1 MKGKIILC
9 LCLAVCLTVLGVSGF
24 MVWNNYAQRQDN
36 QEEFAELSRQTTVS
50 ATNDEATTAPETGMV
65 DVDAAARADERE
77 FARLGSDTNQ
87 NSVHDFK
94 SLREINSECI
104 AWLTIPGT
112 TVDYPVMHTPN
123 DPEKYLNRSFYGNYS
138 VSGVPF
144 LDADC
149 TVYGT
154 NMIIY
159 GHDMN
164 GGTMFAPLLNY
175 LTKSYAQQHTTIQ
188 LETEQGE
195 KIYTVYC
202 AARVKSDDLFY
213 NLKDA
218 PNQAYFDQK
227 VKDLSRRALYTL
239 GNQPEYAQKL
249 LTLSTCT
256 NTGQDDRVIVVA
268 VQNK

>member
-1 MKGKIILC
+1 MGSVIFGSFADDDAGKQTGDHG
-9 LCLAVCLTVLGVSGF
+9 A
-24 MVWNNYAQRQDN
+24 
-36 QEEFAELSRQTTVS
+36 AEL
-50 ATNDEATTAPETGMV
+50 P
-65 DVDAAARADERE
+65 
-77 FARLGSDTNQ
+77 
-87 NSVHDFK
+87 
-94 SLREINSECI
+94 
-104 AWLTIPGT
+104 
-112 TVDYPVMHTPN
+112 PV
-123 DPEKYLNRSFYGNYS
+123 
-138 VSGVPF
+138 
-144 LDADC
+144 
-149 TVYGT
+149 
-154 NMIIY
+154 
-159 GHDMN
+159 
-164 GGTMFAPLLNY
+164 
-175 LTKSYAQQHTTIQ
+175 

-239 GNQPEYAQKL
+239 GNQPEYDQKL